1 MLFTKTISEPCNKYY
16 VLRCARTTECIPK
29 STMARDEHMRFFL
42 VMTVDVDPPIPSNP
56 NPDIVKDGV
65 LAFLKLFDKYAIKA
79 TFFVPAVVA
88 EKFPLTVNGIVE
100 KGHEVACHGLNHD
113 PREAALDISEEL
125 RIIRTA
131 TKIIQTVTGVRPVGF
146 RAPLFDVNESCWIAL
161 QKNDYVYDS
170 SIVCSPFYGNHRI
183 FFPKRPF
190 LLPVPKTSGNYNLIE
205 IPVSANPL
213 LPFPLGGAFLRIFGS
228 RWCKVGVK
236 LNFLSGN
243 CVVFHIHPKDVDP
256 RTRGRS
262 WWWYRNADSCMEKV
276 EETIKYTVRSG
287 VKFIT
292 AYELAGLYEAEIL
305 KNDVDYHD
313 PHNL

>member
-1 MLFTKTISEPCNKYY
+1 
-16 VLRCARTTECIPK
+16 
-29 STMARDEHMRFFL
+29 
-42 VMTVDVDPPIPSNP
+42 MTVDVDPPIPSNP

-65 LAFLKLFDKYAIKA
+65 LALLKLFDKYAIKA

-88 EKFPLTVNGIVE
+88 EKFPLIINGIVE

-113 PREAALDISEEL
+113 SREATLGISEEL

-131 TKIIQTVTGVRPVGF
+131 TKIIQSTTGVKPVGF
-146 RAPLFDVNESCWIAL
+146 RAPLFNVKESCWIAL

-170 SIVCSPFYGNHRI
+170 SIVCSPFYGKHKI
-183 FFPKRPF
+183 LFPPKPF
-190 LLPVPKTSGNYNLIE
+190 PLPVPKKSGNYGLIE
-205 IPVSANPL
+205 IPVSTNPL

-243 CVVFHIHPKDVDP
+243 SVVLHIHPKDVDP

-262 WWWYRNADSCMEKV
+262 WWWYRNTGNCMEKL
-276 EETIKYTVRSG
+276 EETIKYGKQCRA
-287 VKFIT
+287 KFIT
-292 AYELAGLYEAEIL
+292 AYELTRLCEAIL
-305 KNDVDYHD
+305 KK
-313 PHNL
+313 